1 MPLPP
6 LTTTLSN
13 GQKME
18 VLKRYRHLY
27 AEELA
32 KVEAEVQNILTAL
45 AEADYMAGFIG
56 EQPEVGALRSAK
68 AQLEEREKRRQTLG
82 KLIERLDQIIPEQPS
97 ISANPPVGST
107 SQKVP
112 VRRF

>member
-27 AEELA
+27 ADELV
-32 KVEAEVQNILTAL
+32 KVETEVQTILTAL

-56 EQPEVGALRSAK
+56 EQPEVVALRSAK
-68 AQLEEREKRRQTLG
+68 TQLEEREKRRQTLG

-97 ISANPPVGST
+97 ISASPPVGAS

-112 VRRF
+112 VRRY